1 MTLASPPL
9 SARRLLA
16 LLLVLGVALGASSCG
31 RRGPLEPPPNA
42 SAVAPTP
49 AATPKPS
56 DDPLAAATHHKEP
69 PITPPK
75 TPFAL
80 DPLL

>member
-1 MTLASPPL
+1 VTLASPPIP
-9 SARRLLA
+9 ARRVVA
-16 LLLVLGVALGASSCG
+16 LLLVLGVAFGASSCG
-31 RRGPLEPPPNA
+31 RRGPLEPPPDA
-42 SAVAPTP
+42 SALAPTP
-49 AATPKPS
+49 AATPKPA
-56 DDPLAAATHHKEP
+56 DDPLASMTPHKDV

>member
-1 MTLASPPL
+1 VTLASPPI
-9 SARRLLA
+9 SARRVVA
-16 LLLVLGVALGASSCG
+16 LLLILGVALGASSCG
-31 RRGPLEPPPNA
+31 RRGDLEPPPNA

-49 AATPKPS
+49 TPTPT
-56 DDPLAAATHHKEP
+56 DNPLAPMMHHKEP

>member
-1 MTLASPPL
+1 MTPASPL
-9 SARRLLA
+9 ISARRVVALA
-16 LLLVLGVALGASSCG
+16 LVLGVAVGAASCG
-31 RRGPLEPPPNA
+31 RRGPLKPPPNA

-49 AATPKPS
+49 KPA
-56 DDPLAAATHHKEP
+56 DDPLAAATHHKEA

>member
-1 MTLASPPL
+1 MTPASPL
-9 SARRLLA
+9 ISARRVVALA
-16 LLLVLGVALGASSCG
+16 LILGVAFGAASCG

-49 AATPKPS
+49 APTPTS
-56 DDPLAAATHHKEP
+56 ADDPFAAATHHKEA

>member
-1 MTLASPPL
+1 MTLASPPI
-9 SARRLLA
+9 SARRFVALA
-16 LLLVLGVALGASSCG
+16 LVLGVAFGAAGCG

-49 AATPKPS
+49 APTPKPT
-56 DDPLAAATHHKEP
+56 DDPLAAATHHKDA

>member
-1 MTLASPPL
+1 MTLASPPI
-9 SARRLLA
+9 SARRVVA
-16 LLLVLGVALGASSCG
+16 LLLILGVALGASSCG

-42 SAVAPTP
+42 SALAPTP
-49 AATPKPS
+49 AATPKPA
-56 DDPLAAATHHKEP
+56 DDPLAAMTHHNNP

>member
-1 MTLASPPL
+1 VTLAPSPI
-9 SARRLLA
+9 SARRVVA
-16 LLLVLGVALGASSCG
+16 LFLVVGLALGASSCG

-49 AATPKPS
+49 APTPKS
-56 DDPLAAATHHKEP
+56 TDDPLAAATHHKDA

>member
-1 MTLASPPL
+1 MTLASPPI
-9 SARRLLA
+9 SARRVVA
-16 LLLVLGVALGASSCG
+16 LLLILGVAFGASSCG
-31 RRGPLEPPPNA
+31 RRGPLEPPPDA
-42 SAVAPTP
+42 SAVTPTP
-49 AATPKPS
+49 TATPKPA
-56 DDPLAAATHHKEP
+56 DDPLASMHRNNP

>member
-1 MTLASPPL
+1 VTLASPPI
-9 SARRLLA
+9 SARRVVA
-16 LLLVLGVALGASSCG
+16 LLLILGVALGASSCG

-49 AATPKPS
+49 KPT
-56 DDPLAAATHHKEP
+56 DDPLAAMTHHKEA

>member
-1 MTLASPPL
+1 MTLASPPIP
-9 SARRLLA
+9 ARRVVA
-16 LLLVLGVALGASSCG
+16 LLLVLGVAFGASSCG
-31 RRGPLEPPPNA
+31 RRGPLEPPPDA
-42 SAVAPTP
+42 SALAPTP
-49 AATPKPS
+49 AATPKPA
-56 DDPLAAATHHKEP
+56 DDPLASMTPHKDV